1 MDICLDQFASIF
13 ICRIVYSDVYIEY
26 TYSASF
32 VSDMCFDLCL
42 CHHRNQCKQ
51 ALLARHCYQGRRRLC
66 WLGLAVAVAE
76 FHEVDGCRA
85 MLSELLKNPGCLV
98 YIGDYTTQLYS
109 DFHIPL

>member
-1 MDICLDQFASIF
+1 MWIFAWINLHQYPFVELSIVMMY
-13 ICRIVYSDVYIEY
+13 IYIEY

-85 MLSELLKNPGCLV
+85 MLAAIRTTKKPWLFSV
-98 YIGDYTTQLYS
+98 YRGLYYPV
-109 DFHIPL
+109 F